1 MRHHDIGTCSLSNHV
16 STLSTFEL
24 TTSESQPAS
33 FAADA
38 LDYDKVCDASLPL
51 EDILSPSPSLRALL
65 QSIDPSKARIFG
77 LTNAYQTHARRVLSI
92 IGVDDLLEGLVF
104 CDYAQ
109 KDGNFSCKPELSF
122 YNEVRLLPLLY
133 LFFLDV
139 YPGVEID
146 PQRCAHS
153 FSRSQAIHHAAGSP
167 SAQYFIDDSLLNIR
181 ASLQLTP
188 PWRAVHYKEVA
199 AWDADDGRV
208 DVVKR
213 VETDAWETVK
223 NLEELRE
230 VWKEIFKSDR

>member
-1 MRHHDIGTCSLSNHV
+1 M
-16 STLSTFEL
+16 
-24 TTSESQPAS
+24 
-33 FAADA
+33 
-38 LDYDKVCDASLPL
+38 CDASLPL

-65 QSIDPSKARIFG
+65 QSIDPSKARVFG

-122 YNEVRLLPLLY
+122 YNEVRLLPLLHPSSW
-133 LFFLDV
+133 V
-139 YPGVEID
+139 CIRAWKTD

-153 FSRSQAIHHAAGSP
+153 FSRSQAIHYAAGSP
-167 SAQYFIDDSLLNIR
+167 SAHYFIDDSLLNIR

-223 NLEELRE
+223 DLEELRE
-230 VWKEIFKSDR
+230 VWKAIFKSDQ